1 MLILSTGQ
9 TKIVA
14 FSDNQGIKKF
24 NITFGPS
31 ADLTSLP
38 ILKINTV
45 YSPIINEVLLTSI
58 FVRIFFI
65 KSAHEP
71 VYSPIISFKIVTKN
85 SKIMNFK
92 CII

>member
-1 MLILSTGQ
+1 MLILSSGQ
-9 TKIVA
+9 RLWLFRITK
-14 FSDNQGIKKF
+14 DLKKF
-24 NITFGPS
+24 NFTFRPS

-58 FVRIFFI
+58 FVRIFLI

-71 VYSPIISFKIVTKN
+71 VYSPIITFKIVTKN